1 MPDIHE
7 QIRSF
12 VDTEARRINYGK
24 LFIEITI
31 ANGRMTNIQ
40 GETKRSM
47 NLN

>member
-1 MPDIHE
+1 MDIHE

-12 VDTEARRINYGK
+12 IDKEAARIAYGK

-47 NLN
+47 NIN